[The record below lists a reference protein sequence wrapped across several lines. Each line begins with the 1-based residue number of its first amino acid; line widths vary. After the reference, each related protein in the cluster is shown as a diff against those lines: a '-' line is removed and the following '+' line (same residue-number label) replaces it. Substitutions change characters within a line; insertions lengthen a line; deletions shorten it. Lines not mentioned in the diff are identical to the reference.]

1 MVPPNDSLPTGPRR
15 PSRAPLLVVAV
26 VLALAGAL
34 FLVRLTR
41 GDADPGPPATGPSSS
56 ATSSGS
62 TGSTEPT
69 GPTTSGGTTAVE
81 APPAC
86 AFGDE
91 PTRFDGVGDWPRT
104 LLDTTFRLGEQYVP
118 PDLVPAG
125 GSFGPGFEVR
135 AVAADDLAALAEAAE
150 AAGAPLDLIAA
161 YRSYEEQA
169 DLFERRVQEQGE
181 DFALAHVAR
190 PGHSEHQLGTAV
202 DFKTPGAGDVDADW
216 ADSAQGVWLAG
227 HAWEYGFVLSYPK
240 DATPVTCYT
249 FEPWHFRY
257 VGRDL
262 AASVHASGL
271 TLREYLWSWQATGTA
286 PS

>member
-1 MVPPNDSLPTGPRR
+1 M
-15 PSRAPLLVVAV
+15 
-26 VLALAGAL
+26 
-34 FLVRLTR
+34 
-41 GDADPGPPATGPSSS
+41 
-56 ATSSGS
+56 
-62 TGSTEPT
+62 
-69 GPTTSGGTTAVE
+69 
-81 APPAC
+81 
-86 AFGDE
+86 
-91 PTRFDGVGDWPRT
+91 
-104 LLDTTFRLGEQYVP
+104 
-118 PDLVPAG
+118 PAG